1 MTHTYKL
8 ISPFLNAEVNKD
20 NVYNFQIQEVKDWY
34 RK

>member
-1 MTHTYKL
+1 VV
-8 ISPFLNAEVNKD
+8 NAEVNKD